1 LTLEAS
7 ARQTDCPRKTRGLE
21 ENLGAADVDMTGEP
35 FERIEA
41 ELAKIEIHGNRTEVD
56 IAKLRGLN

>member
-1 LTLEAS
+1 M
-7 ARQTDCPRKTRGLE
+7 TDE
-21 ENLGAADVDMTGEP
+21 E

-56 IAKLRGLN
+56 IAKLRNLD